1 MGQITDFENKALTYV
16 DRRKTP
22 PSVAEVALHL
32 MTSRQ
37 SAARLLTNLA
47 RKRQLISF
55 MEKLP
60 GKKPERRYVTI
71 DDPLVQKLGISV
83 PPDVPPKQKIR
94 SKKPTFF
101 NDPFNL
107 TGARHG

>member
-1 MGQITDFENKALTYV
+1 MALITDYERKALSYV
-16 DRRKTP
+16 ERRKTP

-37 SAARLLTNLA
+37 SAARVLTNLA
-47 RKRQLISF
+47 RKRHLVSF
-55 MEKLP
+55 MEKIP
-60 GKKPERRYVTI
+60 GRKPERRYIAV
-71 DDPLVQKLGISV
+71 DSPLLQKLGLEV
-83 PPDVPPKQKIR
+83 PPESKPKIKP
-94 SKKPTFF
+94 KKPTFF

>member
-1 MGQITDFENKALTYV
+1 MGQITDFENKALSYV
-16 DRRKTP
+16 ERRKTP

-37 SAARLLTNLA
+37 NAARLLTNLA

-71 DDPLVQKLGISV
+71 DDPLVQDLGLKVLPESK
-83 PPDVPPKQKIR
+83 PKVKP
-94 SKKPTFF
+94 KKPTFF

>member
-1 MGQITDFENKALTYV
+1 MGQITDFENKALSYV
-16 DRRKTP
+16 ERRKTP
-22 PSVAEVALHL
+22 SSVGEVALHL

-37 SAARLLTNLA
+37 NAARVLTSLA
-47 RKRQLISF
+47 RKRQLVSF

-71 DDPLVQKLGISV
+71 DDPLVQDLGLKV
-83 PPDVPPKQKIR
+83 PPESKPKAKP
-94 SKKPTFF
+94 KKPTFF

>member
-1 MGQITDFENKALTYV
+1 MALITDYERKALSYV
-16 DRRKTP
+16 ERRKTP
-22 PSVAEVALHL
+22 PSVADVALHL

-37 SAARLLTNLA
+37 SAARVLTNLT

-71 DDPLVQKLGISV
+71 DSPLLQKLGLEV
-83 PPDVPPKQKIR
+83 PPESKPKVKP
-94 SKKPTFF
+94 KKATYF
-101 NDPFNL
+101 NDPFNM

>member
-1 MGQITDFENKALTYV
+1 MGLVTDFEQKALTYV
-16 DRRKTP
+16 ERRKTP

-37 SAARLLTNLA
+37 SAARVLTALA

-71 DDPLVQKLGISV
+71 DDPLVQELGLEV
-83 PPDVPPKQKIR
+83 PPESKPKVKP
-94 SKKPTFF
+94 KKATYF

-107 TGARHG
+107 TGVRHG

>member
-1 MGQITDFENKALTYV
+1 MGLITDFEQKALTYV

-37 SAARLLTNLA
+37 SAARILTNLA

-71 DDPLVQKLGISV
+71 DDPLVQDLGLKV
-83 PPDVPPKQKIR
+83 PPESQPKVKP
-94 SKKPTFF
+94 KKPTYF

>member
-1 MGQITDFENKALTYV
+1 MGLITDFENKALTYV
-16 DRRKTP
+16 ERRKTP

-37 SAARLLTNLA
+37 SAARVLTNLA

-60 GKKPERRYVTI
+60 GRKPERRYVTI
-71 DDPLVQKLGISV
+71 DDPLVQKLGV
-83 PPDVPPKQKIR
+83 QLPPDVSFKRKIKP
-94 SKKPTFF
+94 KKPTFF

-107 TGARHG
+107 TGARHE